1 MADRIIQMKDNQGNN
16 LFPLVK
22 ISPSILEGN
31 YLPITGGILTG
42 DLILKGDPTS
52 LLMPATKQYVDNGF
66 ATKQY
71 VDNGFLR
78 LTGGKINVNSGSIFS
93 ANFSNDIFGFNP
105 SYGVYIGGSNLG
117 GTEKGTYYLYSG
129 IDGHACPNAS
139 INGSRVDLLHT
150 GNYNSYA
157 LPLTG
162 GTVTGHVV
170 FGGGSYVD
178 NVGSL
183 YYSGG
188 IEIREKGLCGA
199 SQSDIGYGPTLGF
212 HWGYRVAS
220 SFTLGS
226 DHILYYYNNNGALG
240 TLKAGSIYGAVWND
254 YAEYRKSDD
263 NEPGRVVMEDK
274 KGVLQRATER
284 LQSFAGVVSDTFGF
298 SEGET
303 DEAKTPLAVAG
314 RVLVYPYRPR
324 EEYNPGDCVCAA
336 PDGTVDIMTRQ
347 EIRDWPDRIVGTV
360 SEIPDYE
367 TWGTGNVEVN
377 GRIWIKVR

>member
-31 YLPITGGILTG
+31 YLPITGGTLTG

-52 LLMPATKQYVDNGF
+52 LLMPATKQYVDNKFGNYLPLSGG
-66 ATKQY
+66 T
-71 VDNGFLR
+71 
-78 LTGGKINVNSGSIFS
+78 LTGVLSTQNINPSADNIYSLGTSSYRYGNIFSVAGTIETLNATTVNTSGNLSVNS
-93 ANFSNDIFGFNP
+93 
-105 SYGVYIGGSNLG
+105 
-117 GTEKGTYYLYSG
+117 
-129 IDGHACPNAS
+129 NAS
-139 INGSRVDLLHT
+139 IIDLLTLGKQRVSILDEGQSGNINLVRLIPYKHT
-150 GNYNSYA
+150 GGPWYINSYDD
-157 LPLTG
+157 
-162 GTVTGHVV
+162 H
-170 FGGGSYVD
+170 
-178 NVGSL
+178 
-183 YYSGG
+183 
-188 IEIREKGLCGA
+188 
-199 SQSDIGYGPTLGF
+199 
-212 HWGYRVAS
+212 S
-220 SFTLGS
+220 SAYLR
-226 DHILYYYNNNGALG
+226 ILYDNDQTFSLRHDGYVWVTRL
-240 TLKAGSIYGAVWND
+240 YGAVWND

-274 KGVLQRATER
+274 KGILQRTTER
-284 LQSFAGVVSDTFGF
+284 LQPFAGVVSDTFGF
-298 SEGET
+298 SQGET

>member
-52 LLMPATKQYVDNGF
+52 LLMPATKQYVDNKF

-71 VDNGFLR
+71 VDNKFGNYLLLSGGTLTGNLWIKKNTPRLYIKDTSTSTDAHSILHFGNKDTNDAAYIFLNGPSRTDDGGVNMMTIRNNVGNLR
-78 LTGGKINVNSGSIFS
+78 LDNAVIVSKTLTTSQEITVVGGN
-93 ANFSNDIFGFNP
+93 
-105 SYGVYIGGSNLG
+105 GGS
-117 GTEKGTYYLYSG
+117 
-129 IDGHACPNAS
+129 A
-139 INGSRVDLLHT
+139 
-150 GNYNSYA
+150 GNYCQFRGISGNYGFMIRNDGVNTYFLLTDSGDEYGGWNS
-157 LPLTG
+157 LRPLFIENSTG
-162 GTVTGHVV
+162 
-170 FGGGSYVD
+170 YV
-178 NVGSL
+178 
-183 YYSGG
+183 
-188 IEIREKGLCGA
+188 R
-199 SQSDIGYGPTLGF
+199 SQTRI
-212 HWGYRVAS
+212 
-220 SFTLGS
+220 
-226 DHILYYYNNNGALG
+226 YN
-240 TLKAGSIYGAVWND
+240 AVWND

-360 SEIPDYE
+360 SEIPDYKI
-367 TWGTGNVEVN
+367 WGTGNVEVN

>member
-31 YLPITGGILTG
+31 YLPITGGTLTG

-66 ATKQY
+66 TTKQY
-71 VDNGFLR
+71 VDNKFGDYALKTGTNATGTWPININGNASTATDLAGNTAILAVGVENNEISMKTNGNGAIGAKYGTSTSASLR
-78 LTGGKINVNSGSIFS
+78 NAIDFRWYNTHWQIGNMR
-93 ANFSNDIFGFNP
+93 
-105 SYGVYIGGSNLG
+105 GGSDNSDGFGIAYQETPNSAWVLG
-117 GTEKGTYYLYSG
+117 L
-129 IDGHACPNAS
+129 
-139 INGSRVDLLHT
+139 
-150 GNYNSYA
+150 
-157 LPLTG
+157 
-162 GTVTGHVV
+162 
-170 FGGGSYVD
+170 
-178 NVGSL
+178 
-183 YYSGG
+183 
-188 IEIREKGLCGA
+188 
-199 SQSDIGYGPTLGF
+199 
-212 HWGYRVAS
+212 RVAPGGV
-220 SFTLGS
+220 T
-226 DHILYYYNNNGALG
+226 
-240 TLKAGSIYGAVWND
+240 YGACWND

-263 NEPGRVVMEDK
+263 DEPGRVVMEDK
-274 KGVLQRATER
+274 KGILQRVTER

-298 SEGET
+298 SQGET

-314 RVLVYPYRPR
+314 RVLVYPYRPK

-360 SEIPDYE
+360 SEIPGYE